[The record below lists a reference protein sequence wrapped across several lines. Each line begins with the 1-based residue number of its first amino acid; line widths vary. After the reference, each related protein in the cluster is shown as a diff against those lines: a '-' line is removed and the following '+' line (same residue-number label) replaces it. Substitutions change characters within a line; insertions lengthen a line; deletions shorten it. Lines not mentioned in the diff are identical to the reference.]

1 MCVLLKICNF
11 LSTCAVMSLHYVHF
25 CLNVFFS
32 SSKCAVLLKMCEF
45 GQNYIFWQNRC
56 FLWKGYFVQKCVFV
70 KMTILGYFLLH
81 WVMSKCMF
89 FLSKCMCFCQK
100 VQFLSK
106 WAFLSKH
113 TFFVE
118 FFVEI
123 CIFVTMCV
131 FVKMYLFRQN
141 EQFWWKCTDLVKF
154 TFVGQKVFFCENAIL
169 YKCAFLSNDN
179 FVLFSAILCNFVR
192 LCAILTKSAF
202 FVLLFQNVVL
212 PILVLPKFWSFLYLF
227 FLYLR
232 LLFLFIL
239 FLSLPS
245 FGLPIFAHPIF
256 VTSYIWSSYFWS
268 SYFRSFLYLSLPIF
282 GLPIFGFPIF
292 ALPIFVTSY
301 IWSSYFWSSYVCVP
315 INASS
320 YNCSFLGPVLPVK
333 WGGTFFW
340 TMSLNMFT
348 DETLDWML

>member
-1 MCVLLKICNF
+1 MSNFGENVRIWSNLHLLGKKF
-11 LSTCAVMSLHYVHF
+11 F
-25 CLNVFFS
+25 C
-32 SSKCAVLLKMCEF
+32 
-45 GQNYIFWQNRC
+45 
-56 FLWKGYFVQKCVFV
+56 
-70 KMTILGYFLLH
+70 
-81 WVMSKCMF
+81 
-89 FLSKCMCFCQK
+89 
-100 VQFLSK
+100 
-106 WAFLSKH
+106 
-113 TFFVE
+113 
-118 FFVEI
+118 
-123 CIFVTMCV
+123 
-131 FVKMYLFRQN
+131 
-141 EQFWWKCTDLVKF
+141 
-154 TFVGQKVFFCENAIL
+154 CENAIL

-256 VTSYIWSSYFWS
+256 VTSYIRSSYFWS
-268 SYFRSFLYLSLPIF
+268 SYVCASYICHFLYLVFLFLVFLFSF
-282 GLPIFGFPIF
+282 
-292 ALPIFVTSY
+292 LPIFVTSY

-333 WGGTFFW
+333 WGGTLE
-340 TMSLNMFT
+340 MVAEVRVEAMGK
-348 DETLDWML
+348 ERKC